1 MASLS
6 EMLGFSPAQASAPQ
20 DEVLEMVQ
28 RARKAE
34 AGVQEGT
41 GLGNFLKRAPDALL
55 GLGPPMPYSQ
65 TMPLK
70 VAGGDDDVVKLQAE
84 MKAKGYYGGKIDG
97 KMGPE
102 TVAAKRAYDAAEQ
115 QRSAADLE
123 KLRVQTEAA
132 KIAEQKRAGE
142 QKVVDR
148 ETGDAK
154 LKQAEENMPWY
165 GRVMRDYAQPVGMAA
180 GGLAAFL
187 LRRGMVN
194 KYNSGRAETAKSAD
208 DLMRG
213 APPAGAPVT
222 AGNVQDRAGRVNEFW
237 TSGQRGAAQQP
248 FLSDPAAARG
258 FRSNANAPQS
268 ADLYRPNVPMN
279 IAKDAAIP
287 TVGAIDYG
295 ASNWMKRGAQ
305 EKEAA
310 ANKAYDANPSD
321 ANLQALQKAKE
332 NVALYEGGERSGQA
346 MMLIGGGKAL
356 FGGRVEKRPG
366 TATADAER
374 AAIDAY
380 LTKGARGVPGGPAG
394 QPKLSTTLKQLQL
407 LPAPA
412 PQAAAPKPAVK
423 GGSHPDH
430 DWNAKAGRWQD
441 ADGKFLPGPPPKD

>member
-6 EMLGFSPAQASAPQ
+6 ELLGFSPAQAAAPK

-28 RARKAE
+28 RARRAE
-34 AGVQEGT
+34 AGLQEGA

-70 VAGGDDDVVKLQAE
+70 VAGGDADIVKLQME

-102 TVAAKRAYDAAEQ
+102 TVRAKQAFDAAEQ
-115 QRSAADLE
+115 QRAAGELE
-123 KLRVQTEAA
+123 RLKLQTEAA

-142 QKVVDR
+142 QKVADR
-148 ETGDAK
+148 EAGDVK

-165 GRVMRDYAQPVGMAA
+165 GRVMRDYAQPAGMALG
-180 GGLAAFL
+180 GGLALL
-187 LRRGMVN
+187 LRRGMIG
-194 KYNSGRAETAKSAD
+194 KYNAGRAEAAQSAD
-208 DLMRG
+208 KLMSG
-213 APPAGAPVT
+213 APPAGTPVT

-237 TSGQRGAAQQP
+237 TGGQRGAAEQP

-258 FRSNANAPQS
+258 FRSNPSAPQS

-279 IAKDAAIP
+279 IVKDAAIP
-287 TVGAIDYG
+287 AIGAIDYG
-295 ASNWMKRGAQ
+295 ASNWMKRGAL
-305 EKEAA
+305 EKLDA

-332 NVALYEGGERSGQA
+332 NVALYEGGERAGQA
-346 MMLIGGGKAL
+346 MIIMGGGKAL
-356 FGGRVEKRPG
+356 LGGRKEVRPG

-380 LTKGARGVPGGPAG
+380 LSKTGAAKPARAASE
-394 QPKLSTTLKQLQL
+394 PRLSTTLKDLEL
-407 LPAPA
+407 LPP
-412 PQAAAPKPAVK
+412 AAAPRPK

-441 ADGKFLPGPPPKD
+441 ADGKFLSGPPPKD